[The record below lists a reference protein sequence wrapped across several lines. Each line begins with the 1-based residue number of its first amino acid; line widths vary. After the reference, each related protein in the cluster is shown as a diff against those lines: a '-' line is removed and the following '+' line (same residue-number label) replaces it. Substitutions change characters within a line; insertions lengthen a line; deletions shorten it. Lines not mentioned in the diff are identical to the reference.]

1 MKEHITDITQT
12 LSQIIKKYPNMP
24 LLRENNQSHRL
35 NWYEKIPRS
44 KSVKN
49 IFDDIYLITI
59 FLSFLLCV
67 LIPMFCSVLIISLI
81 TIYINEKI
89 FDKTIE

>member
-1 MKEHITDITQT
+1 
-12 LSQIIKKYPNMP
+12 
-24 LLRENNQSHRL
+24 
-35 NWYEKIPRS
+35 
-44 KSVKN
+44 VKN